1 MINTGRKDHLRG
13 AFLEYLISNRVEP
26 TLFEAGANSK
36 ITQFTIKD
44 KDYKA
49 FVKYC
54 ASPRKSQKG
63 VTWNTEFTKKEVE
76 LLKQLHEKDREN
88 IIVIVCT
95 DHKFQNTLFAVLP
108 EKVAT
113 QCLGKD
119 RMNQSRRVSI
129 YHEKNSRHFNVYGTA
144 VDKTNSYRVRR
155 NCDKYFGF

>member
-1 MINTGRKDHLRG
+1 MINTGKKDHLRG

-26 TLFEAGANSK
+26 TLFEAGVNRK

-63 VTWNTEFTKKEVE
+63 VTWDTTFTKKEVE
-76 LLKQLHEKDREN
+76 LLKQVSENGHKN

-95 DHKFQNTLFAVLP
+95 DHKLKNTQFAVLP
-108 EKVAT
+108 ETVVN

-119 RMNQSRRVSI
+119 QMNQSRKVSI
-129 YHEKNSRHFNVYGTA
+129 YHKANSPYFNVYGTA

>member
-1 MINTGRKDHLRG
+1 MINTGKKDHLRG

-54 ASPRKSQKG
+54 ASPRTSQKG
-63 VTWNTEFTKKEVE
+63 VTWDTTFTKKEVE
-76 LLKQLHEKDREN
+76 LLKQVSENGREN

-119 RMNQSRRVSI
+119 RMNQSRKVSI
-129 YHEKNSRHFNVYGTA
+129 YHKANSPYFNVYGTA

-155 NCDKYFGF
+155 NCDEYFGF

>member
-1 MINTGRKDHLRG
+1 MINTGKKDHLRG

-26 TLFEAGANSK
+26 TLFEAGVNRK

-63 VTWNTEFTKKEVE
+63 VTWDTTFTKKEVE
-76 LLKQLHEKDREN
+76 LLKQVSENGHKN

-95 DHKFQNTLFAVLP
+95 DHKLKNTQFAVLP
-108 EKVAT
+108 ETVVN

-119 RMNQSRRVSI
+119 RMNQSRKVSI
-129 YHEKNSRHFNVYGTA
+129 YHKANSPYFNVYGTA